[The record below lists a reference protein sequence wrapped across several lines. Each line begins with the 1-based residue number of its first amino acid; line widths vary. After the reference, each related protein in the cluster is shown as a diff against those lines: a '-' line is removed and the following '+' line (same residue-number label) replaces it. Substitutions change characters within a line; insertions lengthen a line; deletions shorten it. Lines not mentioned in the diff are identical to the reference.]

1 LNWQDFTEQTK
12 PDTQKIE
19 HIITKTI
26 SQKVTKFKKIS
37 IALSSG
43 IDSTLV
49 LAILR
54 KVCPDI
60 TVESI
65 SVTFSNSVD
74 ESHAAK
80 KISEKFDT
88 NHHILLIDN
97 FFKELPKAISIAKLP
112 YWDLHWYNIAKKAKS
127 LANVFLSGDG
137 GDELFGGYTF
147 RYKKFLS
154 LEKRHLTAL
163 DRVKSYLACHE
174 RDWVPDQEKIFGKK
188 IVFSWNEIYSLL
200 GPYFDNKLAP
210 LSQVFLAD
218 YNGKLLYN
226 MVPLYHKFHNFFKLT
241 YVAPLLTDKL
251 ISYATHLPLGSKYDS
266 EKNIGKILLLKILE
280 KYNVGKLITEKKQ
293 GFSVNTVNLWNT
305 DGHKLCKYY
314 LDNAMIVKDGWIDK
328 EWIKKYIEKTDLNV
342 RYINK
347 FLGLLAF
354 EIWYR
359 LFITKEISE
368 NELLEF

>member
-1 LNWQDFTEQTK
+1 M
-12 PDTQKIE
+12 
-19 HIITKTI
+19 
-26 SQKVTKFKKIS
+26 
-37 IALSSG
+37 
-43 IDSTLV
+43 
-49 LAILR
+49 
-54 KVCPDI
+54 
-60 TVESI
+60 
-65 SVTFSNSVD
+65 
-74 ESHAAK
+74 
-80 KISEKFDT
+80 
-88 NHHILLIDN
+88 
-97 FFKELPKAISIAKLP
+97 
-112 YWDLHWYNIAKKAKS
+112 
-127 LANVFLSGDG
+127 SGDG

-347 FLGLLAF
+347 FFGLLAF